1 MQDDT
6 GGIAVTGYTATDLK
20 IGTPIE
26 IIGILKEEKNNL
38 ILEMKEF
45 RLPEEQEKKYTPDT
59 MTCQTATTYLAHG
72 GELVKIQGK
81 ITKRTLTKD
90 KKGLTAL
97 TVKDSDGGTA
107 NVIIESTVLS
117 GTTGK
122 NTLAAKLKAG
132 SSVRVTGILHRNE
145 KGEEVIR
152 VRDCDEVVYIK
163 PTKKPDTSNPRTGD
177 PFAFLFFLW
186 K

>member
-1 MQDDT
+1 M
-6 GGIAVTGYTATDLK
+6 
-20 IGTPIE
+20 
-26 IIGILKEEKNNL
+26 
-38 ILEMKEF
+38 
-45 RLPEEQEKKYTPDT
+45 LP
-59 MTCQTATTYLAHG
+59 
-72 GELVKIQGK
+72 
-81 ITKRTLTKD
+81 
-90 KKGLTAL
+90 
-97 TVKDSDGGTA
+97 DSDGGTA

-132 SSVRVTGILHRNE
+132 TSVRVIGILHRNE

-152 VRDCDEVVYIK
+152 VRDCDEVVYVK
-163 PTKKPDTSNPRTGD
+163 PAKKPDTSNPRTGD